1 MPKIWITGDMHGFI
15 NDATSAIAQCK
26 NATDRDYLIVC
37 GDFGAEYDGRIM
49 GSFKKEFKNFP
60 GKIIVLRGNHDDR
73 YWEKHVEYRETYME
87 YLEEPLPGWDFI
99 QKESWTPHFL
109 YQKKY
114 PNILYTRD
122 EGDIIRIGEYNFLFL
137 PGAYSI
143 DKDYR
148 LTKGYP
154 YNPKEQLNHFEM
166 NNLINKL
173 EYFLL
178 NDNIDFVISHT
189 FPLSWEPA
197 YTWLFLDSID
207 QSKVDKNTEKFLD
220 EIEKILYN
228 DYIHWFG
235 GHFHYDMVINEKAT
249 MLFNKVV
256 EIGEY
261 CRER

>member
-1 MPKIWITGDMHGFI
+1 M
-15 NDATSAIAQCK
+15 
-26 NATDRDYLIVC
+26 
-37 GDFGAEYDGRIM
+37 
-49 GSFKKEFKNFP
+49 
-60 GKIIVLRGNHDDR
+60 
-73 YWEKHVEYRETYME
+73 
-87 YLEEPLPGWDFI
+87 
-99 QKESWTPHFL
+99 
-109 YQKKY
+109 
-114 PNILYTRD
+114 YTRD

-197 YTWLFLDSID
+197 YT
-207 QSKVDKNTEKFLD
+207 
-220 EIEKILYN
+220 
-228 DYIHWFG
+228 
-235 GHFHYDMVINEKAT
+235 
-249 MLFNKVV
+249 
-256 EIGEY
+256 
-261 CRER
+261 